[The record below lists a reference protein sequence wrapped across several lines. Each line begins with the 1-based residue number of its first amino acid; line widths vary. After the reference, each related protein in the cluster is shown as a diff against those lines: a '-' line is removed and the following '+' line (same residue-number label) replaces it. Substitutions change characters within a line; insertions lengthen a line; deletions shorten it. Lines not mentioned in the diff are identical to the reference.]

1 MRKRYNNPRARTDL
15 LPGIVTFEGCLAM
28 IGFSESLLRV
38 WDFRKRQ
45 KEIETLLLES
55 LLPNAPVPP
64 KAKQIGGGTPTV
76 GVSQPGTSSVE
87 IDDPDDEETDEDEG
101 EDDEDVGADVITALT
116 GLKYSRK
123 DATHAVGLAIA
134 TANKFLVNDFDYL
147 MRTAIGNLTRV
158 KRATVGN
165 NQAVI
170 ARALVKGALR
180 TLRESA
186 GHRG

>member
-1 MRKRYNNPRARTDL
+1 
-15 LPGIVTFEGCLAM
+15 
-28 IGFSESLLRV
+28 
-38 WDFRKRQ
+38 
-45 KEIETLLLES
+45 LLES

-158 KRATVGN
+158 KPATVGN

-170 ARALVKGALR
+170 ARALVKGASLFVLCENLR
-180 TLRESA
+180 GIADELRSA
-186 GHRG
+186 FRLAGVAGQIAEIAEGLPKLAANARPAIS